1 MSRALRL
8 VAAASVVVAV
18 FWFVLPQV
26 ADLSDVWRHVTAMT
40 PLELATLAAA
50 ALWNLVTY
58 WIVLVQA
65 TPGLTYPQ
73 AAVLTGSTTA
83 VSNTLPGGSAVAV
96 GLSYGMLASWGF
108 SRSRSTISVIV
119 SGIWNN
125 FAKLGF
131 PVLGLAL
138 LALQHETD
146 AGSLVAGVA
155 GLLALAASIGF
166 FAMVLRTERFARRFG
181 DRAAAATSWV
191 LRLARRPAVTGWGT
205 ATAKFRSR
213 VIGLVQERWPHL
225 TVATVV
231 GHLSLFAVLVLSLRH
246 VGVGV
251 DDVGTAEAFTVFAF
265 VRLLTAIPITPGGL
279 GFVELGLS
287 AGLTAAGG
295 DEAEVV
301 AAVLVFR
308 LLTYVLPIPL
318 GLAAYVFWRRNRSW
332 RDSAPPLTFA
342 VEPEADAEAELVGT
356 EAGAPCS

>member
-8 VAAASVVVAV
+8 VAAAAVVVAV
-18 FWFVLPQV
+18 FWFVLPQL

-40 PLELATLAAA
+40 RLELATLAAA
-50 ALWNLVTY
+50 ALWNLATY

-83 VSNTLPGGSAVAV
+83 VSNTLPGGSAVAI
-96 GLSYGMLASWGF
+96 GLNYGMLASWGF
-108 SRSRSTISVIV
+108 SRSRSTISVVV

-138 LALQHETD
+138 LALQHDTD
-146 AGSLVAGVA
+146 AGRLVGGVA

-166 FAMVLRTERFARRFG
+166 FAMVLRTEAFARRFG
-181 DRAAAATSWV
+181 DGAAVTASRL
-191 LRLARRPAVTGWGT
+191 LRIVRRPPATGWGE
-205 ATAKFRSR
+205 ATARFRSR
-213 VIGLVQERWPHL
+213 VIGLVQERWLRL
-225 TVATVV
+225 TISTVV
-231 GHLSLFAVLVLSLRH
+231 GHVSLFLVLVLALRH
-246 VGVGV
+246 TGVGV

-295 DEAEVV
+295 NEAEVV

-318 GLAAYVFWRRNRSW
+318 GLATYVFWRRNRSW
-332 RDSAPPLTFA
+332 RDSAPPLAFTL
-342 VEPEADAEAELVGT
+342 EA
-356 EAGAPCS
+356 APCS